1 MRILVTKQGN
11 IIIQEIDDTMP
22 LYTQNLS
29 STSRFRGYSTDYQQ
43 RKLNKSGI
51 NNFSKANNIFKQSP
65 NRSVYGSKK
74 FEYRKKYQN
83 LEDTEITKENLQK
96 AKQIKINEHKITFP
110 KQFAEKYE
118 NDILNAN
125 NSNIINSSSN
135 NVLPPLSPDN
145 HLMTSNLDEKNKSPT
160 KNNNQYNNINTTSNN
175 SIMKKEQYLTLKEI
189 IPNSSLYQLKK
200 KILKEKK
207 IRDRATVITEN
218 DFRSAYKPE
227 TDLQKFNDILMTS
240 RVNSNKSNLIKY
252 LNERKIAPLTIK
264 ILADQDSDKI
274 SKINKIC
281 QTIFR
286 NQDKE
291 KLFYEIVKNKARQR
305 INNTKKEFQMSI
317 NGLGSN
323 MTEAKEKLKKYEK
336 SIDKKE
342 KYREYFNDVVIH
354 HWMKRDLERF
364 NKKSTPKPKYMEP
377 FVDGIEDDNSRK

>member
-74 FEYRKKYQN
+74 LEYRKKYQN

-189 IPNSSLYQLKK
+189 IPNSSLYQMKK

-227 TDLQKFNDILMTS
+227 TDLQIFNDILMTS

>member
-74 FEYRKKYQN
+74 LEYRKKYQN

-189 IPNSSLYQLKK
+189 IPNSSLYQMKK

>member
-51 NNFSKANNIFKQSP
+51 NNLSKANNIFKQSP

-74 FEYRKKYQN
+74 LEYRKKYQN

-189 IPNSSLYQLKK
+189 IPNSSLYQMKK

-227 TDLQKFNDILMTS
+227 TDLQRFNDILMTS

>member
-74 FEYRKKYQN
+74 LEYRKKYQN
-83 LEDTEITKENLQK
+83 LEDTEITKENIQK

-189 IPNSSLYQLKK
+189 IPNSSLYQMKK

-227 TDLQKFNDILMTS
+227 TDLQRFNDILMTS

>member
-74 FEYRKKYQN
+74 LEYRKKYQN
-83 LEDTEITKENLQK
+83 LEDTEITKENIQK

-189 IPNSSLYQLKK
+189 IPNSSLYQMKK

-227 TDLQKFNDILMTS
+227 TDLQRFNDILMTS

-323 MTEAKEKLKKYEK
+323 MTEAKERLKKYEK

-354 HWMKRDLERF
+354 HWMKSDLERF

>member
-189 IPNSSLYQLKK
+189 IPNSSLYQMKK

>member
-189 IPNSSLYQLKK
+189 IPNSSLYQMKK

-227 TDLQKFNDILMTS
+227 TDLQIFNDILMTS

>member
-74 FEYRKKYQN
+74 LEYRKKYQN

-189 IPNSSLYQLKK
+189 IPNSSLYQMKK

-227 TDLQKFNDILMTS
+227 TDLQRFNDILMTS

>member
-1 MRILVTKQGN
+1 MRILVTNQGN

-74 FEYRKKYQN
+74 LEYRKKYQN

-189 IPNSSLYQLKK
+189 IPNSSLYQMKK

-227 TDLQKFNDILMTS
+227 TDLQRFNDILMTS

>member
-145 HLMTSNLDEKNKSPT
+145 HLMASNLDEKNKSPT

-189 IPNSSLYQLKK
+189 IPNSSLYQMKK

-227 TDLQKFNDILMTS
+227 TDLQRFNDILMTS

>member
-29 STSRFRGYSTDYQQ
+29 STSRFRGYSTDYLQ

-74 FEYRKKYQN
+74 LEYRKKYQN

-189 IPNSSLYQLKK
+189 IPNSSLYQMKK

-227 TDLQKFNDILMTS
+227 TDLQIFNDILMTS

>member
-22 LYTQNLS
+22 LYTQNVS

-189 IPNSSLYQLKK
+189 IPNSSLYQMKK

-227 TDLQKFNDILMTS
+227 TDLQIFNDILMTS

>member
-51 NNFSKANNIFKQSP
+51 NNFSKTNNIFKQSP

-74 FEYRKKYQN
+74 LEYRKKYQN

-145 HLMTSNLDEKNKSPT
+145 HLMASNLDEKNKSPT

-189 IPNSSLYQLKK
+189 IPNSSLYQMKK

>member
-29 STSRFRGYSTDYQQ
+29 STSRFRGYSTDYLQ

-74 FEYRKKYQN
+74 LEYRKKYQN
-83 LEDTEITKENLQK
+83 LEDTEITKENIQK

-189 IPNSSLYQLKK
+189 IPNSSLYQMKK

-227 TDLQKFNDILMTS
+227 TDLQRFNDILMTS

>member
-74 FEYRKKYQN
+74 LEYRKKYQN

-189 IPNSSLYQLKK
+189 IPNSSLYQMKK

-227 TDLQKFNDILMTS
+227 TDLQRFNDILMTS

-274 SKINKIC
+274 SKINK
-281 QTIFR
+281 
-286 NQDKE
+286 E
-291 KLFYEIVKNKARQR
+291 K
-305 INNTKKEFQMSI
+305 
-317 NGLGSN
+317 
-323 MTEAKEKLKKYEK
+323 
-336 SIDKKE
+336 
-342 KYREYFNDVVIH
+342 H
-354 HWMKRDLERF
+354 
-364 NKKSTPKPKYMEP
+364 
-377 FVDGIEDDNSRK
+377 

>member
-74 FEYRKKYQN
+74 FEYRKIYQN

-189 IPNSSLYQLKK
+189 IPNSSLYQMKK

-227 TDLQKFNDILMTS
+227 TDLQRFNDILMTS

>member
-74 FEYRKKYQN
+74 LEYRKKYQN

-189 IPNSSLYQLKK
+189 IPNSSLYQMKK

-227 TDLQKFNDILMTS
+227 TDLQRFNDILMTS

-323 MTEAKEKLKKYEK
+323 MTEAKERLKKYEK

>member
-145 HLMTSNLDEKNKSPT
+145 HLMASNLDEKNKSPT

-189 IPNSSLYQLKK
+189 IPNSSLYQMKK

>member
-74 FEYRKKYQN
+74 LEYRKKYQN

-145 HLMTSNLDEKNKSPT
+145 HLMTSNLDEQNKSPT

-189 IPNSSLYQLKK
+189 IPNSSLYQMKK

>member
-189 IPNSSLYQLKK
+189 IPNSSLYQMKK

-227 TDLQKFNDILMTS
+227 TDLQRFNDILMTS

>member
-51 NNFSKANNIFKQSP
+51 NNLSKANNIFKQSP

-189 IPNSSLYQLKK
+189 IPNSSLYQMKK

-227 TDLQKFNDILMTS
+227 TDLQRFNDILMTS

>member
-51 NNFSKANNIFKQSP
+51 NNLSKANNIFKQSP

-74 FEYRKKYQN
+74 LEYRKKYQN

-189 IPNSSLYQLKK
+189 IPNSSLYQMKK

>member
-74 FEYRKKYQN
+74 LEYRKKYQN

-145 HLMTSNLDEKNKSPT
+145 HLMTSNLEEKNKSPT

-189 IPNSSLYQLKK
+189 IPNSSLYQMKK

-227 TDLQKFNDILMTS
+227 TDLQRFNDILMTS

>member
-22 LYTQNLS
+22 LYTQNVS

-74 FEYRKKYQN
+74 LEYRKKYQN

-189 IPNSSLYQLKK
+189 IPNSSLYQMKK

-227 TDLQKFNDILMTS
+227 TDLQIFNDILMTS

>member
-22 LYTQNLS
+22 LYTQNVS

-189 IPNSSLYQLKK
+189 IPNSSLYQMKK

>member
-43 RKLNKSGI
+43 RKLNKSGV

-74 FEYRKKYQN
+74 LEYRKKYQN
-83 LEDTEITKENLQK
+83 LEDTEITKENIQK

-145 HLMTSNLDEKNKSPT
+145 HLMASNLDEKNKSPT

-189 IPNSSLYQLKK
+189 IPNSSLYQMKK

-227 TDLQKFNDILMTS
+227 TDLQIFNDILMTS

>member
-74 FEYRKKYQN
+74 LEYRKKYQN
-83 LEDTEITKENLQK
+83 LEDTEITKENIQK

-189 IPNSSLYQLKK
+189 IPNSSLYQMKK

>member
-51 NNFSKANNIFKQSP
+51 NNFSKTNNIFKQSP

-74 FEYRKKYQN
+74 LEYRKKYQN
-83 LEDTEITKENLQK
+83 LEDTEITKENIQK

-145 HLMTSNLDEKNKSPT
+145 HLMASNLDEKNKSPT

-189 IPNSSLYQLKK
+189 IPNSSLYQMKK